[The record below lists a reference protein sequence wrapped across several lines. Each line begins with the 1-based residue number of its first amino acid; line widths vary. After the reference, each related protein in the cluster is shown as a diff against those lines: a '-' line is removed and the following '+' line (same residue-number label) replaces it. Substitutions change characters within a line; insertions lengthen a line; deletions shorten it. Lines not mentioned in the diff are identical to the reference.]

1 MTFDKL
7 LYLCNIK
14 MISLIFSPIL
24 YYKMETRN
32 EFEFEGKAYNGF
44 LMLFVDIV
52 MLLLSFG
59 VIVYGIICSPL
70 VLVVGCLLLL
80 VNITCWC
87 GFLLLEPN
95 EARVITWFGKYS
107 GTFSRTG
114 FYWINPFYSSKKV
127 SLRARNLDAQPI
139 KVNDKTGNPVMIG
152 LVMVWK
158 LKDTY
163 KAMFEVDSQT
173 IATSPAELGSSAKS
187 IMNAL
192 EKFVRVQ
199 SDAALRQVA
208 GQYAYDDEDGESNE
222 PTLRSSADEINEQ
235 LEQKLNERLALAG
248 IEVVEARIN
257 YLAYAPEI
265 AAVMLR
271 RQQASAIITAR
282 EKIVEGAVSM
292 VKMALQKLSQEDV
305 VELDD
310 DKKAA
315 MVSNLMVVLCGDD
328 AAQPVVNTG
337 TLNH

>member
-1 MTFDKL
+1 
-7 LYLCNIK
+7 
-14 MISLIFSPIL
+14 
-24 YYKMETRN
+24 METK
-32 EFEFEGKAYNGF
+32 EFKFNGTVWNGF
-44 LMLFVDIV
+44 LMLFLVLALLVVSIVGIVYAIIQLEGSDGSCGGWLLGGSILLLVADIV
-52 MLLLSFG
+52 MMCSF
-59 VIVYGIICSPL
+59 L
-70 VLVVGCLLLL
+70 R
-80 VNITCWC
+80 
-87 GFLLLEPN
+87 LEPN

-107 GTFSRTG
+107 GTFSETG
-114 FYWINPFYSSKKV
+114 FYWINPFYNTKNV
-127 SLRARNLDAQPI
+127 SLRARNLDAEPI

-152 LVMVWK
+152 LVLVWK

-163 KAMFEVDSQT
+163 KALFEVDTQT
-173 IATSPAELGSSAKS
+173 MAAAPNTIGSDTKGL
-187 IMNAL
+187 MKAL
-192 EKFVRVQ
+192 EQFVRVQ

-208 GQYAYDDEDGESNE
+208 GQYAYDDEDSKTNE
-222 PTLRSSADEINEQ
+222 PTLRSSANEINVQ
-235 LEQKLNERLALAG
+235 LEQKLDERLALAG

-292 VKMALQKLSQEDV
+292 VKMALDKLSNENIVD
-305 VELDD
+305 LDD

-315 MVSNLMVVLCGDD
+315 MVSNLLVVLCGDD

>member
-1 MTFDKL
+1 MENK
-7 LYLCNIK
+7 NEIA
-14 MISLIFSPIL
+14 FSGNAI
-24 YYKMETRN
+24 
-32 EFEFEGKAYNGF
+32 NGF
-44 LMLFVDIV
+44 LMLFVNLALVI
-52 MLLLSFG
+52 LSIAG
-59 VIVYGIICSPL
+59 IIYGI
-70 VLVVGCLLLL
+70 VLLDGNNGAGGWLLAASCVVLL
-80 VNITCWC
+80 VSIVFWG

-95 EARVITWFGKYS
+95 EARVLTWFGKYS
-107 GTFSRTG
+107 GTFTRTG
-114 FYWINPFYSSKKV
+114 FFWINPFYSSKKV
-127 SLRARNLDAQPI
+127 SLRARNLDAEPI

-152 LVMVWK
+152 LVLVWK

-173 IATSPAELGSSAKS
+173 MASSPNELGSSAKS

-208 GQYAYDDEDGESNE
+208 GQYAYDDEDAPTDE

-235 LEQKLNERLALAG
+235 LEQKLDERLALAG

-292 VKMALQKLSQEDV
+292 VKMALQKLSDEDV

-328 AAQPVVNTG
+328 SAQPVVNAG